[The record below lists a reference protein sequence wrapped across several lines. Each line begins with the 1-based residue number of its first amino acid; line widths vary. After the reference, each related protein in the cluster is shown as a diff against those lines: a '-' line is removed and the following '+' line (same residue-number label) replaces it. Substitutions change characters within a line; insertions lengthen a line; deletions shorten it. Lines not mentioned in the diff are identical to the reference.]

1 MPQTRLHVATD
12 TASADRLFPALEAAF
27 EEDGLP
33 ISVFDLD
40 EAKGIKEVSLYAD
53 DEVDDDR
60 ASPARRHR
68 RCRH

>member
-12 TASADRLFPALEAAF
+12 NAGADRLFPALEAAF

-53 DEVDDDR
+53 GGR
-60 ASPARRHR
+60 
-68 RCRH
+68 